1 MQKTFLAIG
10 IASTVASCIPYSQ
23 YREKEPQIDKY
34 TFGLS
39 IKGKKQLEKLNP
51 MLEEISGERT
61 MSVDA
66 INFSSEPS
74 VFCGS
79 QSNGCMRGLDMVL
92 DKRDLDANKRTE
104 DKLSFANIKLIGTYF
119 HEQGH
124 FMAKM
129 RLIKYITTKQQVFH
143 ELEATLFEATA
154 AKKFGEEHDLW
165 LGLAIFENA
174 FGQYRYNKH
183 KEYTQLQSVDEI
195 LEKFKKLQ
203 PNQAPRHAVARM
215 LMHLSIIGFDYDI
228 EKAYEF
234 VHKSSNDDL
243 EARLNKILSRKSK
256 PSMAE
261 SEGDMDTTP
270 SHNAT
275 AWERVYLWATK
286 VFCSNAETAQLECF
300 RRIPEMKMYPEIDQL
315 FSNTVTGLKTE
326 KTQENWTMLR
336 NLQGTNIIKA
346 YNSKLFVIA
355 ELADDEIV
363 SAKIY
368 WRDRDYTKFDL
379 SYDKSMDGKRR
390 SVTLERNTSRSTG
403 NFTWADLKS
412 SIFEG
417 SATGGGTTTVIEEN
431 KEKEKFDYFYA
442 QIKQIIGRIR

>member
-1 MQKTFLAIG
+1 
-10 IASTVASCIPYSQ
+10 
-23 YREKEPQIDKY
+23 
-34 TFGLS
+34 
-39 IKGKKQLEKLNP
+39 
-51 MLEEISGERT
+51 
-61 MSVDA
+61 
-66 INFSSEPS
+66 
-74 VFCGS
+74 
-79 QSNGCMRGLDMVL
+79 
-92 DKRDLDANKRTE
+92 
-104 DKLSFANIKLIGTYF
+104 
-119 HEQGH
+119 
-124 FMAKM
+124 
-129 RLIKYITTKQQVFH
+129 
-143 ELEATLFEATA
+143 
-154 AKKFGEEHDLW
+154 
-165 LGLAIFENA
+165 
-174 FGQYRYNKH
+174 
-183 KEYTQLQSVDEI
+183 
-195 LEKFKKLQ
+195 
-203 PNQAPRHAVARM
+203 
-215 LMHLSIIGFDYDI
+215 
-228 EKAYEF
+228 
-234 VHKSSNDDL
+234 
-243 EARLNKILSRKSK
+243 
-256 PSMAE
+256 MAE

-275 AWERVYLWATK
+275 AWK
-286 VFCSNAETAQLECF
+286 SIFMGNKSFCSNAETAQLECF
-300 RRIPEMKMYPEIDQL
+300 RRIGNENVSGNRST